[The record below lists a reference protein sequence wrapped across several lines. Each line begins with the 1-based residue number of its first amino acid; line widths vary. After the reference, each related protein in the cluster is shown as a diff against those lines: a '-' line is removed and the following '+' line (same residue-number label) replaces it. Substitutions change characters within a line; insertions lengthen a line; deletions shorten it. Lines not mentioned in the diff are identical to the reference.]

1 MIKVA
6 AAVALALSAAAADAQ
21 APRVA
26 VIRVSEVF
34 NKLESTARATA
45 ETNAKKAGIDL
56 DSRMV
61 TYKELYAD
69 LELRKKALEENPPK
83 IDAET
88 RKRLVREYT
97 VKFHEAKSVRED
109 FESFRAERVREI
121 DSEAVAG
128 MKQRLAIIHSTA
140 EQIAKEEGY
149 DWVLDASG
157 NTNTGMPLL
166 LYAKKANDL
175 TDRVLAALGPAQTPA
190 AATPPKTPAPSTS
203 PSSTPRPAAKPPVAP
218 KPQAPN

>member
-6 AAVALALSAAAADAQ
+6 AAVALALSAAAASAQ

-34 NKLESTARATA
+34 NKLESTVRATA
-45 ETNAKKAGIDL
+45 ETLAKKAEIER

-69 LELRKKALEENPPK
+69 LQLRKKALEENPPK

-88 RKRLVREYT
+88 RKRLAREYA
-97 VKFHEAKSVRED
+97 VKLQEAKSVLED
-109 FESFRAERVREI
+109 FESFRADRVREI
-121 DSEAVAG
+121 DTEAVAG
-128 MKQRLAIIHSTA
+128 MKQRLAVIHSTA
-140 EQIAKEEGY
+140 EQMAKEEGY

-157 NTNTGMPLL
+157 NTNTGVPLL
-166 LYAKKANDL
+166 LYAKKSNDL
-175 TDRVLAALGPAQTPA
+175 TGRVLASLGPAQPT
-190 AATPPKTPAPSTS
+190 TQSPAP
-203 PSSTPRPAAKPPVAP
+203 PSSNTPSSAQQR
-218 KPQAPN
+218 